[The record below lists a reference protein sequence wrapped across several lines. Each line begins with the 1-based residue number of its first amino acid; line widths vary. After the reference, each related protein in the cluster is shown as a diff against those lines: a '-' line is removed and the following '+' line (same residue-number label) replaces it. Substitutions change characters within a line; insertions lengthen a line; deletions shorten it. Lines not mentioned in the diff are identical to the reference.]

1 MWSLIDLKTDK
12 EASLVSYLWFQ
23 PMSIPGLEGEE
34 EEGGS
39 IRCRWRPLSTES
51 VSSCRKMRR
60 YRERERDRDRGK
72 ERERQTDID
81 KRQTRTHR
89 ERER

>member
-60 YRERERDRDRGK
+60 YRERERDRDRGRQEIDTDTER
-72 ERERQTDID
+72 ERERQ
-81 KRQTRTHR
+81 R
-89 ERER
+89 